1 MPHIMELLGK
11 TRVVVKDGKVIEV
24 GEPEVKW
31 CPLFAKIRGIQ
42 KITPEEVRKNMEFRI
57 SDFGMFT
64 DKRRL
69 ELEDFVITQP
79 LFRAWAAGCPAL
91 SKPSQSMAS

>member
-11 TRVVVKDGKVIEV
+11 TKVVVKDGKVIEV

-42 KITPEEVRKNMEFRI
+42 KITPDEVRKIWNSGSVI
-57 SDFGMFT
+57 SRCFT
-64 DKRRL
+64 DKRKL
-69 ELEDFVITQP
+69 ELEDIV
-79 LFRAWAAGCPAL
+79 G
-91 SKPSQSMAS
+91 